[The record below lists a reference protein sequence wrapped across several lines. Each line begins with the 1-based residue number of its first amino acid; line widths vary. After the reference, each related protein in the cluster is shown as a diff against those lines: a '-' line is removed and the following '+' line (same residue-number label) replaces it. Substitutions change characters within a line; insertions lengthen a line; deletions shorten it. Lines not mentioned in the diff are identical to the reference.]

1 MEADKINRKLRLLN
15 YSLIVVYSGATIAFL
30 ASLLKLFLTWQFP
43 LATFAFSFLAL
54 LASIPV
60 YLEKRKL
67 TSLKNGQDRHYDDW

>member
-1 MEADKINRKLRLLN
+1 MEADKIDRKLRLLN
-15 YSLIVVYSGATIAFL
+15 FSLIVVYLGAAIAFL

-43 LATFAFSFLAL
+43 LLTFIFSFLAL

-67 TSLKNGQDRHYDDW
+67 TSLKNGRNGQYDDW